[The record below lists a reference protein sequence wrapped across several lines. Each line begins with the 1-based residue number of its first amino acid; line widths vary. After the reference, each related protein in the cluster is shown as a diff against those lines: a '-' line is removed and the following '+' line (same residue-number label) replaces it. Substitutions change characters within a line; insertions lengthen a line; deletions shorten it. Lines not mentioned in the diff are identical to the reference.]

1 MNRRRSTSLAGS
13 PLLIGA
19 VTTLIV
25 VVAVFLSYNANNGLP
40 FVPTYNIKVV
50 LPQGSGLQPS
60 NQVRIG
66 GTRVGIVG
74 TLTPHQDPATGRVT
88 AIANLKLEKKV
99 EPLPKDTKAE
109 VLSVSAIGLKYLE
122 LEKGKSSET
131 IKAGHEIPV
140 SQTTEPVDIDE
151 LFNMFDEKTRTAIQ
165 QNTNN
170 FGDGLAERGLEI
182 NDALATLKP
191 LVTNAI
197 PVLHNLASPQ
207 TDLRGLFKG
216 LDRPAEETAPVA
228 AQNAALFSEQDTFFT
243 AFASVA
249 KSLEEATEG
258 GPASLEQAIFSL
270 PYEAP
275 FTEKSTEFMRLLR
288 PSAKTLT
295 TVAKPLGDAFAKG
308 AVNLKAATLLNTRL
322 AESSQALQ
330 KFAEDPI
337 VTAGLEDFTQTLQYG
352 NPVVAGLAGEQA
364 FCNYI
369 TLTFRNVASLQSENI
384 GVGSLA
390 RTGLVLSPSG
400 PNNEGFPSS
409 APANGP
415 SIEKA
420 FVGSST
426 IVDNNHVH
434 ANPYPNVG
442 GPGQPRVCEAANETY
457 EKGKAVLGNLPA
469 ASVANQREITTRE
482 QNLFG
487 QKYSSQQLKNLGI
500 STAKPKTTTK
510 KTAAKGKKK
519 K

>member
-1 MNRRRSTSLAGS
+1 MNRRRNTSLAGS

-40 FVPTYNIKVV
+40 FVPTYNIKVA

-60 NQVRIG
+60 NQVRIA
-66 GTRVGIVG
+66 GTRVGIIG
-74 TLTPHQDPATGRVT
+74 SLTPHQDPATGRVT
-88 AIANLKLEKKV
+88 AIANLKLEKSV
-99 EPLPKDTKAE
+99 EPLPKDTRAT

-122 LEKGKSSET
+122 LERGTSSKT
-131 IKAGHEIPV
+131 IKAGQEIPV
-140 SQTTEPVDIDE
+140 GQTTEPVDIDQ

-170 FGDGLAERGLEI
+170 FGDGLAGRGLEI

-216 LDRPAEETAPVA
+216 LDRAAEQGAPVA
-228 AQNAALFSEQDTFFT
+228 NQQAAFFTEQDTFFK

-258 GPASLEQAIFSL
+258 GPPALEQAIFSL
-270 PYEAP
+270 PYQAP
-275 FTEKSTEFMRLLR
+275 FTEKSTQFMALLR
-288 PSAKTLT
+288 PSAKDLT
-295 TVAKPLGDAFAKG
+295 TVAKPLGDAIAAG
-308 AVNLKAATLLNTRL
+308 AVNFKAATVLNTRL

-330 KFAEDPI
+330 KFTENPV

-352 NPVVAGLAGEQA
+352 NPVLAGLAPEQA
-364 FCNYI
+364 YCNYL

-390 RTGLVLSPSG
+390 RASIVLAPLG

-415 SIEKA
+415 STEKVA
-420 FVGSST
+420 PGSS
-426 IVDNNHVH
+426 VVRDSNHVH
-434 ANPYPNVG
+434 ANPYPNVA
-442 GPGQPRVCEAANETY
+442 GPGQPKVCEAANEIF
-457 EKGKAVLGNLPA
+457 EPGKAVLGNNSA
-469 ASVANQREITTRE
+469 AKVSTSREFTTRE
-482 QNLFG
+482 ENLFG
-487 QKYSSQQLKNLGI
+487 QKYSAEQLKNLGI
-500 STAKPKTTTK
+500 STAKPKTTS
-510 KTAAKGKKK
+510 KTSKGKKK
-519 K
+519 